1 MSLERSQGRI
11 LGHVSTC
18 ETWGGGIRLCLV
30 DIGENLGGDSAM
42 ESCKRES
49 QRRTSLVES
58 ITKKRTENVNW
69 IQQEKDH
76 EGLEGEQ
83 FCGKVEGERNLREL
97 PAP

>member
-18 ETWGGGIRLCLV
+18 GTWGGGIRLCLV
-30 DIGENLGGDSAM
+30 DIGENLGDSAM

-49 QRRTSLVES
+49 QRRISLAES

-69 IQQEKDH
+69 IKQEKDH

-83 FCGKVEGERNLREL
+83 FCGKVEGEGNLRDL